1 MSIDEESREEVRKL
15 ELGLPYLLKHNQE
28 HVKDLKKWI
37 RRARNGH
44 QDEVANDLK
53 KVLEL
58 SRKIT
63 CYLETALN
71 KLKLGVK

>member
-1 MSIDEESREEVRKL
+1 MREHNHDEEVRKL

-28 HVKDLKKWI
+28 HVEDLKKWI
-37 RRARNGH
+37 QRARDGQ
-44 QDEVANDLK
+44 QDEAATDLQ

-63 CYLETALN
+63 GYLETALN
-71 KLKLGVK
+71 KLKTNKS